1 MEEKKSKVVSNKRQ
15 IARLVQLMQEHPDL
29 GKGVCGKAQGKS
41 RWELIAAEL
50 NSLGPPM
57 RSWEK
62 WLKVWTDLK
71 SKTKKK
77 CSQNRMEY
85 QATGG
90 GTNNVHTFSA
100 IEEAIIS
107 FLSIDAYIDPPGE
120 EIGMGNVVVQSR
132 IGGRTEIVE
141 DEQENEVP
149 ERSVSCEIQERA
161 ALQATPA
168 RMSKNISE
176 KEKRLALLEKQIDIQ
191 SKHFKALKR
200 NTLGI
205 KKSVVN
211 IEGYMRRLVA
221 LNFEAVTLKQEKLE
235 IE

>member
-90 GTNNVHTFSA
+90 GPNNVHTFSA

-132 IGGRTEIVE
+132 VGGRSVEIVE

-161 ALQATPA
+161 ALQ
-168 RMSKNISE
+168 E
-176 KEKRLALLEKQIDIQ
+176 
-191 SKHFKALKR
+191 
-200 NTLGI
+200 
-205 KKSVVN
+205 
-211 IEGYMRRLVA
+211 EGR
-221 LNFEAVTLKQEKLE
+221 K
-235 IE
+235 I